1 MKITTADIKRFIG
14 TQAAIGNIPTYER
27 IGLISSF
34 VDWLEGQQVV
44 VDKDADED
52 NLNRLKDLIA
62 QRDEAKKDAGE
73 WRAAFLLSQQQ
84 QVDMQAELAAA
95 KKKLETCAAAIPTTP
110 CLEEKFRTAQAL
122 LDEQAATLGNLR
134 RELAD
139 ANQERQRQT
148 AVVGEWARKDEE
160 ADRRL
165 NEAAGRFY
173 TLANDFE
180 AYKLAHPEWQA
191 VDANGRRYFVNLVPV
206 TKTP

>member
-1 MKITTADIKRFIG
+1 MVMKITTADIKRFIG

-27 IGLISSF
+27 IGLIASF
-34 VDWLEGQQVV
+34 VDWLEGQPVV
-44 VDKDADED
+44 AD
-52 NLNRLKDLIA
+52 LTA

-148 AVVGEWARKDEE
+148 AVVGEWARKYEE
-160 ADRRL
+160 VDRL
-165 NEAAGRFY
+165 FY
-173 TLANDFE
+173 SLAKDFE
-180 AYKLAHPEWQA
+180 AYKRTYPYMLGEDVEVA
-191 VDANGRRYFVNLVPV
+191 GRKFCVQLVPV
-206 TKTP
+206 ITTP